1 MGYSYVTPCLSFCGV
16 SRTETL
22 NPFDFLCKTTR
33 TFNSFFRARAR
44 FVCIQFHTKGKHRHA
59 AEEESDDDDD
69 IDDAKEGDERKITV
83 SDRAG
88 RRRRRKR
95 RKENDSG
102 EEEIDN
108 DSRKIAD
115 AD

>member
-1 MGYSYVTPCLSFCGV
+1 M
-16 SRTETL
+16 
-22 NPFDFLCKTTR
+22 CK
-33 TFNSFFRARAR
+33 
-44 FVCIQFHTKGKHRHA
+44 FHTKGKHRHA
-59 AEEESDDDDD
+59 AEEESDDYD

-83 SDRAG
+83 SGRAG
-88 RRRRRKR
+88 RRRRKKR
-95 RKENDSG
+95 RKENNSG